1 MMKHLLRA
9 LLALTLCLL
18 TALAPALAEGCRF
31 TLQAAA
37 DPDQVPEE
45 LRELTAGIA
54 ALLEA
59 ASVEGTL
66 VVNGSSFELDAA
78 IHMGSGWSACD
89 TALRLFGTD
98 SHWGLRS
105 SLLGD
110 TELMVNCASLL
121 PFGQKA
127 RDHLGL
133 PLDTAALA
141 VPYTHVSSLQAVTAA
156 LAPLFP
162 KENGTT
168 SLTRAELDAIV
179 AELLRLSEE
188 DAAFSRWLDATGLR
202 RTFRRYCRGFSSISE
217 FILPGLRIERKD
229 GSLTWSAGLLPVMSL
244 KETTNGV
251 TGSFSIP
258 LLLDM
263 SLNVQTDGT
272 VMTGSA
278 NVTMDGASANL
289 AFTLPAALPCELP
302 AISIAASYDVSGEQ
316 GRSFRLLLDGEC
328 HGSQIILRLLNEDT
342 VAPILTLNA
351 TVEPFTPDA
360 LPAYT
365 PEQLTGVNV
374 LSVTSDSLRELL
386 LEVWQPLLTG
396 CFDLIAAAPPEAVQS
411 LMDVLEDSGVID
423 LLTDSLSGGSG
434 Y

>member
-1 MMKHLLRA
+1 MKHLLRT

-18 TALAPALAEGCRF
+18 TALSPALSEGFRF
-31 TLQAAA
+31 TLQSAA
-37 DPDQVPEE
+37 DPEQVPGE

-59 ASVEGTL
+59 ASVDGTL

-78 IHMGSGWSACD
+78 MHMGSGWSACD
-89 TALRLFGTD
+89 TAFRLFGTD

-105 SLLGD
+105 SLLGE
-110 TELMVNCASLL
+110 TELMINCAALL
-121 PFGQKA
+121 PFGQKV
-127 RDHLGL
+127 RDHMGL
-133 PLDTAALA
+133 PLDTATLA
-141 VPYTHVSSLQAVTAA
+141 VPYTHVDSLSSVMAA
-156 LAPLFP
+156 LSPLFP
-162 KENGTT
+162 AENGTT

-179 AELLRLSEE
+179 SELLRLSDE

-202 RTFRRYCRGFSSISE
+202 RTFRRYCRGFASISE
-217 FILPGLRIERKD
+217 IILPGLKVTRKD

-244 KETTNGV
+244 KETKTGL

-263 SLNVQTDGT
+263 SLNVQTAGA
-272 VMTGSA
+272 VVTGSA
-278 NVTMDGASANL
+278 KLSMDSASASL
-289 AFTLPAALPCELP
+289 AFTLPAAFPCELA
-302 AISIAASYDVSGEQ
+302 AISIAASYDVSGEP
-316 GRSFRLLLDGEC
+316 GRSFSLLLDGEC
-328 HGSQIILRLLNEDT
+328 HGNDVTLRLLNGETARPMLT
-342 VAPILTLNA
+342 VNA
-351 TVEPFTPDA
+351 KVEAFTPA
-360 LPAYT
+360 VLPAYT
-365 PEQLTGVNV
+365 PELLTGVNV
-374 LSVTSDSLRELL
+374 LSVTSDSLRALL

-396 CFDLIAAAPPEAVQS
+396 CFDLITAAPPQAVQT

>member
-1 MMKHLLRA
+1 MMKHLLRT
-9 LLALTLCLL
+9 LLTLTLCLL
-18 TALAPALAEGCRF
+18 TALTPALSEGFRF
-31 TLQAAA
+31 TLRAEA
-37 DPDQVPEE
+37 DPAQVPGE
-45 LRELTAGIA
+45 LRALTEGMA

-59 ASVEGTL
+59 LSVDGTL
-66 VVNGSSFELDAA
+66 AVNGTSFDLDAVM
-78 IHMGSGWSACD
+78 HLGSGWSASD
-89 TALRLFGTD
+89 TTLRLFGTD

-105 SLLGD
+105 SLLGEK
-110 TELMVNCASLL
+110 ELMVNCAALL
-121 PFGQKA
+121 PFGAKA
-127 RDHLGL
+127 RDHMGL
-133 PLDTAALA
+133 PLDMAALA

-162 KENGTT
+162 AENGTT

-202 RTFRRYCRGFSSISE
+202 RTFRRYCRGFASISE

-244 KETTNGV
+244 KETKSGMM
-251 TGSFSIP
+251 GSFSIP

-263 SLNVQTDGT
+263 KLSVQTDGY

-278 NVTMDGASANL
+278 EVTMDGAAASL
-289 AFTLPAALPCELP
+289 AFTLPTAFPCELP
-302 AISIAASYDVSGEQ
+302 ALRIAAAYDVSGDP
-316 GRSFRLLLDGEC
+316 GVHVSLLMDGEC
-328 HGSQIILRLLNEDT
+328 HGHDLTLRLLNEAT
-342 VAPILTLNA
+342 ATPMLTLRA
-351 TVEPFTPDA
+351 TMEPFTPET
-360 LPAYT
+360 LPDYT
-365 PEQLTGVNV
+365 PEQLTGMNV
-374 LSVTSDSLRELL
+374 LSVTGDSLRVLL

-396 CFDLIAAAPPEAVQS
+396 CFDLIAAAPPQAVQT